1 MEFLGVSR
9 DPFHGIPGLESV
21 CGKLGGGL
29 GDLRTILPPEAS
41 EHQFSMKLHL
51 GISSVLAAALLTMP
65 SLNACTACFGKTDE
79 ALAQGMNAGIYVM
92 LGFVVA
98 AWVLFGSFFV
108 FIARRSKRVNAETE
122 AGESPSV

>member
-1 MEFLGVSR
+1 
-9 DPFHGIPGLESV
+9 
-21 CGKLGGGL
+21 
-29 GDLRTILPPEAS
+29 
-41 EHQFSMKLHL
+41 MKLQL
-51 GISSVLAAALLTMP
+51 GIFSFLAAALMTMP

-92 LGFVVA
+92 LVFA

>member
-1 MEFLGVSR
+1 
-9 DPFHGIPGLESV
+9 
-21 CGKLGGGL
+21 
-29 GDLRTILPPEAS
+29 
-41 EHQFSMKLHL
+41 MKLQL
-51 GISSVLAAALLTMP
+51 GIFSFLAAALMAMP

-92 LGFVVA
+92 LIFVVA

-122 AGESPSV
+122 TGESPSV

>member
-1 MEFLGVSR
+1 MEFLGVSG
-9 DPFHGIPGLESV
+9 DPILGISCLEPV
-21 CGKLGGGL
+21 RGMLGGGP
-29 GDLRTILPPEAS
+29 GDLRSFLPPEAS
-41 EHQFSMKLHL
+41 EHQFSMKLHS
-51 GISSVLAAALLTMP
+51 GISSFLAAALLTMP

-92 LGFVVA
+92 LVFVVA

>member
-9 DPFHGIPGLESV
+9 DSLLGILGLESV
-21 CGKLGGGL
+21 CGQLGGGL
-29 GDLRTILPPEAS
+29 GDLRSFLPQEAS
-41 EHQFSMKLHL
+41 EHQFFMKFCL
-51 GISSVLAAALLTMP
+51 GISRVLAAALLLMP

-92 LGFVVA
+92 LVFVVA

-122 AGESPSV
+122 AGESPLV

>member
-1 MEFLGVSR
+1 
-9 DPFHGIPGLESV
+9 
-21 CGKLGGGL
+21 
-29 GDLRTILPPEAS
+29 
-41 EHQFSMKLHL
+41 MKFCF
-51 GISSVLAAALLTMP
+51 GISKILAAAFLLMP

-92 LGFVVA
+92 LVFVVA

-122 AGESPSV
+122 AGESPLV